1 MPSHLP
7 KIQKVEQHK
16 PIDLSGQSNKVLE
29 IKSTLAAVKSPISS
43 SGIFTK
49 THDTLIKMEK
59 HLSKLRDFAAA
70 KTDVKWNKKT
80 GQYHATLDSNKMV
93 PFSDTR
99 VPEGATRVEPKLD
112 TFAAMGKEG
121 TGNGEMLDEL
131 KQINEN
137 TRGLI
142 KSGKSNAEDA
152 MEEEAYKENQDFE
165 LAKREKE
172 RSMTLKGM
180 WDSIKE
186 GNKDNWFVKNW
197 KMIAAGL
204 FVLLT
209 PLKHLKKV
217 FDVLVKAF
225 KWSAKHPLIAAITGL
240 TLWFTKGPLLK
251 LLGGWASKGA
261 GIAWGAA
268 NKGAGIAWGAAKG
281 LKTRGGPGLLS
292 RTGGAI
298 KTGAV
303 RAVEGAKAA
312 GGKAVQGLKGAG
324 GAVKKGAG
332 NIASASKGIFGS
344 IVQKFGKAGKWI
356 KKLGSK
362 LIMPLVTTPVGW
374 AILAGLAI
382 GGLVYAFW
390 DDIKAGL
397 SKAFGF
403 LTGAVDSLKEKFA
416 AINIGSWTK
425 ALIGT
430 LPDYISKPLLG
441 LFGGDKPVNTIGSA
455 NEGRVILTEEQKEM
469 GRNAP
474 GIEEKAKT
482 EWSSFEKTDAGKE
495 YLKTFKDPK
504 TGKVGVTSSGSRK
517 RARKAWEAQVASGGD
532 TASIISKPPRTDFKV
547 PDTGVTA
554 TPLTSL
560 GTKKEAS
567 QRVAERTLGKYR
579 ERKRGSKQDV
589 ELALKGPSG
598 KHLWSKMNEKEKK
611 KFKFAAQIAG
621 IIPKTTNIVSN
632 SPDDN
637 LSASVSPS
645 SKSAG
650 MRALHTENATL
661 KGEQAGVGNFV
672 NAPSTNVTNNNNE
685 TKFLMP
691 KNAQGGMNLD
701 KLVE

>member
-261 GIAWGAA
+261 GM
-268 NKGAGIAWGAAKG
+268 AWGAAKGGITKFMENRKAMSIMKEQG

-416 AINIGSWTK
+416 AINIGSWMK

-430 LPDYISKPLLG
+430 LPDYISKPLLS
-441 LFGGDKPVNTIGSA
+441 LLGGDD
-455 NEGRVILTEEQKEM
+455 EEPEVPTVTDEQVEKQDAIM
-469 GRNAP
+469 TNR
-474 GIEEKAKT
+474 KAK
-482 EWSSFEKTDAGKE
+482 GKFATKAEFLQSEE
-495 YLKTFKDPK
+495 YKSQIRKPDGTLKGINTTKQDK
-504 TGKVGVTSSGSRK
+504 MWQAHLGGVDDEVETGSGTS
-517 RARKAWEAQVASGGD
+517 KAA
-532 TASIISKPPRTDFKV
+532 
-547 PDTGVTA
+547 
-554 TPLTSL
+554 
-560 GTKKEAS
+560 KEAS
-567 QRVAERTLGKYR
+567 QRAAERTLGKYQ
-579 ERKRGSKQDV
+579 EGKRGSERAV

>member
-7 KIQKVEQHK
+7 KVQQVEQTK
-16 PIDLSGQSNKVLE
+16 PIDLSGQSKKVLQ
-29 IKSTLAAVKSPISS
+29 IKSTLAEVKSPISK
-43 SGIFTK
+43 SGVFTK
-49 THDTLIKMEK
+49 MLDTLHQMEK
-59 HLSKLRDFAAA
+59 HLGKIRDFAAA
-70 KTDVKWNKKT
+70 KTDVKWNEKT

-93 PFSDTR
+93 PFSDPR
-99 VPEGATRVEPKLD
+99 VPEGATRAEPKLD
-112 TFAAMGKEG
+112 IFETMGKEG
-121 TGNGEMLDEL
+121 SDGMLERL
-131 KQINEN
+131 TAIEKN
-137 TRGLI
+137 TKTTAEAFLGQRSLSAEE
-142 KSGKSNAEDA
+142 KMEEDA
-152 MEEEAYKENQDFE
+152 WAENRQKD
-165 LAKREKE
+165 LEKHQAAE
-172 RSMTLKGM
+172 GKTLKGM
-180 WDSIKE
+180 WKSIKK

-261 GIAWGAA
+261 GM
-268 NKGAGIAWGAAKG
+268 AWGAAKGGITKFMENRKAMSIMKEQG

-292 RTGGAI
+292 RT
-298 KTGAV
+298 
-303 RAVEGAKAA
+303 
-312 GGKAVQGLKGAG
+312 G

-416 AINIGSWTK
+416 AINIGSWMK

-430 LPDYISKPLLG
+430 LPDYISKPLLS
-441 LFGGDKPVNTIGSA
+441 LLGGDD
-455 NEGRVILTEEQKEM
+455 EEPEVPTVTDEQVEKQDAIM
-469 GRNAP
+469 TNR
-474 GIEEKAKT
+474 KAK
-482 EWSSFEKTDAGKE
+482 GKFATKAEFLQSEE
-495 YLKTFKDPK
+495 YKSQIRKPDGTLKGINTTKQDK
-504 TGKVGVTSSGSRK
+504 MWQAHLGGVDDEVETGSGTS
-517 RARKAWEAQVASGGD
+517 KAA
-532 TASIISKPPRTDFKV
+532 
-547 PDTGVTA
+547 
-554 TPLTSL
+554 
-560 GTKKEAS
+560 KEAS
-567 QRVAERTLGKYR
+567 QRAAERTLGKYQ
-579 ERKRGSKQDV
+579 EGKRGSERAV

-621 IIPKTTNIVSN
+621 VIPKTTNLAPD